1 MTTHFQLG
9 PRSDFT
15 TSDRILRWPEVQS
28 RVGYCRSHIHNLV
41 SKGDFPSPVKL
52 GARAS
57 GWIESE
63 VDSWIASR
71 IEISRNG
78 GEL

>member
-1 MTTHFQLG
+1 MTNVTQ
-9 PRSDFT
+9 
-15 TSDRILRWPEVQS
+15 SDRILRFPEV
-28 RVGYCRSHIHNLV
+28 RIKVGLCRSHIHNLI
-41 SKGDFPSPVKL
+41 SKGDFPSPIKL

-63 VDSWIASR
+63 VDSWIACR